1 MDKRGFVVLVFLL
14 FGSYFLRCGNQVF
27 AQSLTATTIRT
38 EEKTEVSERC
48 LSLDLKDADLKDVLR
63 LLSREYG
70 LNIVAGKDVEGIVTI
85 TFVDI
90 PVREALKAI
99 LEVNGYTYR
108 QEGAILKVISLSR
121 ITPEPMPPL
130 IAKAFTLN
138 YLDAKHIIE
147 AVSPVTSKYG
157 KIKVL
162 NRSGAD
168 KKSDTLIIIDTA
180 ETLERIA
187 SLIKE
192 LDTAPLQVR
201 INAKIIEVTLSEG
214 MDLGINWNI
223 KASATGAIKP
233 TGLPFED
240 FPSPEIGDFT
250 FGTLDFSEFTA
261 TMEAL
266 ETSGKSNLL
275 SNPQVTV
282 LDNEEA
288 EIIIGKVIPIA
299 KYELVDRGAGTSAW
313 TVTGYEE
320 KDIGIKLTV
329 TPHIN
334 KDGYITMEVIPDVSE
349 IVEWV
354 TFQDA
359 QWPVTSTR
367 RATTQVRI
375 KDGQTL
381 VIGGLLKETKI
392 KGNTGIPFLSRIPIL
407 GYLFGKKSTT
417 EGKTDLLIF
426 ITPHIL
432 TEKSIKNERATGI
445 KETRVAKRAIGD

>member
-1 MDKRGFVVLVFLL
+1 MGKKGFAVLVFLL
-14 FGSYFLRCGNQVF
+14 FIL
-27 AQSLTATTIRT
+27 AQPLAATTIRT
-38 EEKTEVSERC
+38 EEKVEAPERC
-48 LSLDLKDADLKDVLR
+48 LNLDLKNADLKDVLR
-63 LLSREYG
+63 LLSQEYG
-70 LNIVAGKDVEGIVTI
+70 LNIVAGKDVEGMVTI

-108 QEGAILKVISLSR
+108 QEGAILKVISLSK
-121 ITPEPMPPL
+121 IGPEPIPPL

-138 YLDAKHIIE
+138 YLNTRDVVGALQPLI
-147 AVSPVTSKYG
+147 SRYG

-180 ETLERIA
+180 ESLERIA

-192 LDTAPLQVR
+192 LDTAPFQVR

-223 KASATGAIKP
+223 KASATGAVKP
-233 TGLPFED
+233 TEFPFRTKGSD
-240 FPSPEIGDFT
+240 FPAPDADDFT

-261 TMEAL
+261 TLEAL

-275 SNPQVTV
+275 SSPQVTV

-288 EIIIGKVIPIA
+288 EIIVGKVIPIA
-299 KYELVDRGAGTSAW
+299 RYELVDRGAGTSAW

-334 KDGYITMEVIPDVSE
+334 RDGYITMEVTPDVSE

-354 TFQDA
+354 SFQDA
-359 QWPVTSTR
+359 EWPVTSTR

-381 VIGGLLKETKI
+381 VIGGLLKEDKI

-407 GYLFGKKSTT
+407 GYLFGKRSTT

-432 TEKSIKNERATGI
+432 TEESIK
-445 KETRVAKRAIGD
+445 K